1 MKIVYKDPAAA
12 QKCFI
17 RIAWISYVAVVLLFT
32 LRGMSVE
39 QNVTTAIEGG
49 LYSLIPLSGFFA
61 LIGLFFVPKSPWIWV
76 NISVPLALNLF
87 SMVLLMGFLD
97 GHGYLGVAAEYFG
110 YVIASPFFLLRS
122 LLFYDKFGPA
132 L

>member
-1 MKIVYKDPAAA
+1 MKIVYKDPAVA
-12 QKCFI
+12 QKRFI
-17 RIAWISYVAVVLLFT
+17 RIAWISYIVVVLLFT
-32 LRGMSVE
+32 LRGISVGDSLSS
-39 QNVTTAIEGG
+39 AIDHGVG
-49 LYSLIPLSGFFA
+49 SVLPLSGFFA
-61 LIGLFFVPKSPWIWV
+61 LIGLFFIPKSPWVWV
-76 NISVPLALNLF
+76 NIAIPLALNLF
-87 SMVLLMGFLD
+87 FMVILMGFLD